1 MADSSIKL
9 NSSKSNNAKNKKNTT
24 DTTSNIL
31 SSIVSSS
38 DLLEKSTEFQILNF
52 VKIIGKHKG
61 TADEI
66 KELKNG
72 YFTSFGTDNR
82 LAIYDKN
89 FNLKLQGEDVGDWIY
104 HTLEI
109 TSQEKIERDI
119 QIIVCTNKCL
129 YLNSISLEKNTSRIQ
144 RYDCGGVICLE
155 LKKNNYVICSDEGVD
170 HFSDLFS
177 KIIQSKKNRLFEKP
191 FRGGLVLNQNLVSF
205 TSNDILT
212 NGEDC
217 IKFYNPNS
225 KKITKEITKEYSF
238 IVSANGLAL
247 LESENKELNRIF
259 LAACK
264 KYYEYQKNGILI
276 VISSFEET
284 DSINEKFLPTDN
296 YEPYCFC
303 QLSLI
308 KNENIT
314 KGNILDN
321 NKKDNVETIK
331 TNYFL
336 VGGFDGETRRGLL
349 KLYKAYFNEKYEK
362 TDIEFIQDIEIENI
376 TKFNENKD
384 NPKKDKND
392 DEQNKL
398 SEEKSENSSG
408 KKSENKEDKK
418 IEKLNEY
425 KKRLFRE
432 RNTFKGFAGPVSSII
447 QSSLTGNILVTCYDG
462 FVYLLTP
469 PNLEYYLK
477 KDKEERENPN

>member
-1 MADSSIKL
+1 MSDSSNKL
-9 NSSKSNNAKNKKNTT
+9 NSSKHINSKNNKSALDNSALFN
-24 DTTSNIL
+24 
-31 SSIVSSS
+31 SIVSPS
-38 DLLEKSTEFQILNF
+38 DLLKKATEYQILDF
-52 VKIIGKHKG
+52 VKNIGRHRG

-72 YFTSFGTDNR
+72 YFASFGTDNR
-82 LAIYDKN
+82 LMIYDKY

-104 HTLEI
+104 HILEI
-109 TSQEKIERDI
+109 TSQEKIERDM

-191 FRGGLVLNQNLVSF
+191 FRGGLVLNQNLVAF

-225 KKITKEITKEYSF
+225 KKITKEIAKEYSF

-247 LESENKELNRIF
+247 MESQKKGFNKIF

-284 DSINEKFLPTDN
+284 DSINEKFLPTEN

-303 QLSLI
+303 PLSLI

-314 KGNILDN
+314 QGKILDTYE
-321 NKKDNVETIK
+321 KDNVETIK

-336 VGGFDGETRRGLL
+336 VGGFDGNSRRGLI
-349 KLYKAYFNEKYEK
+349 KLYKAIFNETYEK
-362 TDIEFIQDIEIENI
+362 TDIEFIQDIEIENV
-376 TKFNENKD
+376 TKNNENI
-384 NPKKDKND
+384 DK
-392 DEQNKL
+392 Q
-398 SEEKSENSSG
+398 EEEESSKTNEVKNENSSG
-408 KKSENKEDKK
+408 KKFDYRDDKQV
-418 IEKLNEY
+418 EKLNEY
-425 KKRLFRE
+425 KKKIFKE
-432 RNTFKGFAGPVSSII
+432 SNTFKGFAGPVSSII
-447 QSSLTGNILVTCYDG
+447 QSSSTGNILVTCYDG
-462 FVYLLTP
+462 HVYLLTP
-469 PNLEYYLK
+469 PNLDYYLR
-477 KDKEERENPN
+477 KDEEEKNNPN